1 MNTEDY
7 TYTYEDEYTN
17 YFDKALMAFGVFYAI
32 KNSQLD
38 DLDGVVRLVKYGA
51 FVISLGFSM
60 LSILR
65 NFSWTLYHKVAFA
78 LLFFIPLYL
87 RVKYFSTVIGS
98 SMLIMAAYNI
108 PFSHI
113 VRSCIRALIVVFG
126 IVLVSVGL
134 GIIEDRT
141 YYRDVDNFEKSYAHD
156 LGFRYYSYY
165 AYLGM
170 GLVQCCIY
178 KWRKHISLGQI
189 VFLVAFSYLFFL
201 LSSTR
206 LQLYACAAF
215 IITILAIP
223 YIPKQILNN
232 KILASLAVIAYPVI
246 CVVLY
251 FVSKY
256 LILSMFY
263 DGYDELNKA
272 MSNRLTLNEEAF
284 IRYDVTLWGNN
295 LDFDTS
301 ERTKDYFYIDSGY
314 LHVLLGDGLFFIAII
329 LFLYSILTY
338 KLFRSRAYYLYLWVL
353 IYAVLNISNGF
364 LVALLENP
372 ILLLAFSDTDS
383 ISYDYNLDEEDA
395 EENELEQC
403 NYEEERSSYNI
414 CCDT

>member
-1 MNTEDY
+1 MECQENTYLQYYDK
-7 TYTYEDEYTN
+7 EYTDC
-17 YFDKALMAFGVFYAI
+17 FDKALIAFGVFYAI

-38 DLDGVVRLVKYGA
+38 DFEGVVRLVKYGA

-87 RVKYFSTVIGS
+87 RIKYDSTVIGS

-113 VRSCIRALIVVFG
+113 VRSCIRTLIVVFG

-141 YYRDVDNFEKSYAHD
+141 YYRDVDNFEKGYAHD
-156 LGFRYYSYY
+156 LGFRYYGYY

-178 KWRKHISLGQI
+178 RWRKHISLGQI
-189 VFLVAFSYLFFL
+189 AFLVAFSYIFFL

-215 IITILAIP
+215 IVAILTIP
-223 YIPKQILNN
+223 YIPKKILNN

-256 LILSMFY
+256 MILSMFY

-272 MSNRLTLNEEAF
+272 MSNRLALNEEAF
-284 IRYDVTLWGNN
+284 TRYDATLWGTTWN
-295 LDFDTS
+295 LV
-301 ERTKDYFYIDSGY
+301 RQK
-314 LHVLLGDGLFFIAII
+314 GL
-329 LFLYSILTY
+329 
-338 KLFRSRAYYLYLWVL
+338 
-353 IYAVLNISNGF
+353 
-364 LVALLENP
+364 
-372 ILLLAFSDTDS
+372 
-383 ISYDYNLDEEDA
+383 
-395 EENELEQC
+395 
-403 NYEEERSSYNI
+403 
-414 CCDT
+414 

>member
-7 TYTYEDEYTN
+7 SYTYEKNYTDC
-17 YFDKALMAFGVFYAI
+17 FDKALMAFGVFYAI

-78 LLFFIPLYL
+78 ILFFIPLYL
-87 RVKYFSTVIGS
+87 RIKYDSIVIGS

-113 VRSCIRALIVVFG
+113 VKSCIRAIIVVFG
-126 IVLVSVGL
+126 IVLVSMGL

-189 VFLVAFSYLFFL
+189 AFLVAFSYIFFL

-215 IITILAIP
+215 IVAILAVP
-223 YIPKQILNN
+223 YIPKKIINN
-232 KILASLAVIAYPVI
+232 KILASLAIIAYPVI
-246 CVVLY
+246 CVLLY

-256 LILSMFY
+256 MILSMFY
-263 DGYDELNKA
+263 DGYDELNKL
-272 MSNRLTLNEEAF
+272 MSSRLSLNEEAF
-284 IRYDVTLWGNN
+284 VRYDVTLWGNN
-295 LDFDTS
+295 LEFSTA
-301 ERTKDYFYIDSGY
+301 ERTIDYFYIDSGY
-314 LHVLLGDGLFFIAII
+314 LHVLLGDGLVFTAII
-329 LFLYSILTY
+329 LLLYSILTY

-353 IYAVLNISNGF
+353 IYAILNISNGF

-372 ILLLAFSDTDS
+372 ILFLAFSDTKS
-383 ISYDYNLDEEDA
+383 ISFDYNIDEDEEKVLDY
-395 EENELEQC
+395 C
-403 NYEEERSSYNI
+403 NNEEEQSS
-414 CCDT
+414 

>member
-1 MNTEDY
+1 MKTEDY
-7 TYTYEDEYTN
+7 SYTYENDYTDC
-17 YFDKALMAFGVFYAI
+17 FDKALMAFGVFYAI

-38 DLDGVVRLVKYGA
+38 DIGGVVRLVKYGA

-65 NFSWTLYHKVAFA
+65 NFSWTLFHKVAFA

-87 RVKYFSTVIGS
+87 RIKYDSTVIGS
-98 SMLIMAAYNI
+98 SMLMMAAYNI

-113 VRSCIRALIVVFG
+113 VKSCIRAIIVVFG
-126 IVLVSVGL
+126 IVLVSMGL

-189 VFLVAFSYLFFL
+189 AFLVAFSYIFFL

-215 IITILAIP
+215 VVAILTIP
-223 YIPKQILNN
+223 YIPKKILNN

-256 LILSMFY
+256 MILSMFY

-272 MSNRLTLNEEAF
+272 MSNRLALNEEAF
-284 IRYDVTLWGNN
+284 TRYDATLWGNN
-295 LDFDTS
+295 LEFSTS
-301 ERTKDYFYIDSGY
+301 ERTIDYFYIDSGY
-314 LHVLLGDGLFFIAII
+314 IHVLLGDGLVFTAMI
-329 LFLYSILTY
+329 LLLYSILTY
-338 KLFRSRAYYLYLWVL
+338 KLFRSRAYYLYIWIL
-353 IYAVLNISNGF
+353 IYAILNISNGF
-364 LVALLENP
+364 LVALLANP
-372 ILLLAFSDTDS
+372 ILFLAFSDMGS
-383 ISYDYNLDEEDA
+383 ISFDYDLEEEES
-395 EENELEQC
+395 EENVLDHC
-403 NYEEERSSYNI
+403 NNEEEQS
-414 CCDT
+414 C

>member
-1 MNTEDY
+1 MKTEDY
-7 TYTYEDEYTN
+7 SYTYENGYTDC
-17 YFDKALMAFGVFYAI
+17 FDKALMAFGVFYAI

-38 DLDGVVRLVKYGA
+38 DIGGVVRLVKYGA
-51 FVISLGFSM
+51 FVISLGFS
-60 LSILR
+60 LLTVLR
-65 NFSWTLYHKVAFA
+65 NFSWTLYHKFVFA

-87 RVKYFSTVIGS
+87 RIKYDSTVIGS
-98 SMLIMAAYNI
+98 SMLMMAAYNI

-113 VRSCIRALIVVFG
+113 VRSCIRTLIVVFG

-178 KWRKHISLGQI
+178 MWRKHISLGQI
-189 VFLVAFSYLFFL
+189 VFLVAFSYVFFL

-215 IITILAIP
+215 IVAIQAIP
-223 YIPKQILNN
+223 YIPKKILNN

-246 CVVLY
+246 CAVLY

-256 LILSMFY
+256 MILSLFY
-263 DGYDELNKA
+263 DGYDELNKV
-272 MSNRLTLNEEAF
+272 MSDRLALNEEAF

-295 LDFDTS
+295 LEFDTS
-301 ERTKDYFYIDSGY
+301 ERTIDYFYIDSGY
-314 LHVLLGDGLFFIAII
+314 IHVLLGDGLVFTAII
-329 LFLYSILTY
+329 LLLYSILTY
-338 KLFRSRAYYLYLWVL
+338 KLFRSRAYYLYIWIL
-353 IYAVLNISNGF
+353 IYAILNISNGF
-364 LVALLENP
+364 LVALLANP
-372 ILLLAFSDTDS
+372 ILFLAFSDTKS
-383 ISYDYNLDEEDA
+383 ISFDYDLEEEES
-395 EENELEQC
+395 EENVL
-403 NYEEERSSYNI
+403 
-414 CCDT
+414 DH

>member
-7 TYTYEDEYTN
+7 SYTYENDYTDC
-17 YFDKALMAFGVFYAI
+17 FDKALMAFGVFYAI

-38 DLDGVVRLVKYGA
+38 DFEGVLRLVKYGA

-60 LSILR
+60 LGILR

-87 RVKYFSTVIGS
+87 RIRYLSSVIGS

-108 PFSHI
+108 PFSYI
-113 VRSCIRALIVVFG
+113 VRSCVRTLIVVFG

-141 YYRDVDNFEKSYAHD
+141 YFRDVDNFEKGNAHD

-189 VFLVAFSYLFFL
+189 VFLVAFSYIFFL

-215 IITILAIP
+215 IFAILTIP
-223 YIPKQILNN
+223 YIPKIILNN

-256 LILSMFY
+256 MILSIFY
-263 DGYDELNKA
+263 DGYDELNIA
-272 MSNRLTLNEEAF
+272 MSNRLALNEEAF
-284 IRYDVTLWGNN
+284 VRYDVTLWGNI
-295 LDFDTS
+295 LEFDTS
-301 ERTKDYFYIDSGY
+301 VRTTDFFYIDSGY
-314 LHVLLGDGLFFIAII
+314 LHVLLGDGLVFTAII
-329 LFLYSILTY
+329 LLLYSILTY
-338 KLFRSRAYYLYLWVL
+338 KLFRSRAYYLYLWVI
-353 IYAVLNISNGF
+353 IYAILNISNGF

-372 ILLLAFSDTDS
+372 ILLLAFSDTKS
-383 ISYDYNLDEEDA
+383 ISFDYYLKEEDDKD
-395 EENELEQC
+395 NVLEQC
-403 NYEEERSSYNI
+403 NYEEKESS
-414 CCDT
+414 